1 MAYSRPLDSKHS
13 LVLDGALAAAL
24 EILQILSN
32 LPICDVLTRFSDRR
46 MAYGRPVEIKHSILR
61 DGALAA
67 ALKLLQEEDDATLC
81 ADLSFI
87 LYETGNS
94 PEGLEVICT
103 DKSIQTLVGLSQHHH
118 EPTRASAVRL
128 IGLVVARGGA
138 EWVLEQGGTVCLCVR
153 FVVHFLVPPS

>member
-1 MAYSRPLDSKHS
+1 MTAGTHVRDRT
-13 LVLDGALAAAL
+13 LAAVPEIL
-24 EILQILSN
+24 EILSIIL
-32 LPICDVLTRFSDRR
+32 ICNVLTKLSDRR

-103 DKSIQTLVGLSQHHH
+103 DQSIQTLVGLSQHHH

-138 EWVLEQGGTVCLCVR
+138 EWVLEQGGPVCLCVQTLIDLSLN
-153 FVVHFLVPPS
+153 HC